1 VISHDHDGPRL
12 PYGGR
17 GHREPVPGAP
27 ALEVSDLTVR
37 YPRGVTAVR
46 GFDVFVERGECGVL
60 IGPNGCGKSSVLKA
74 ISGIVKPAAGAVR
87 VFGNEVGACHHR
99 TAYLPQVPDVEW
111 SFPLSVRELV
121 MQGRDVHL
129 GWLGRR
135 TARDREAVADALT
148 SVGLDGLADRPVGAL
163 SGGQRQRALLAR
175 ALAQESELWLLDEP
189 LTALDEEH
197 RHAIT
202 QVIARALTR
211 GVAVLMT
218 SHHVDEARGAG
229 HILMPMRDGMR
240 VGSDVGSA
248 A

>member
-1 VISHDHDGPRL
+1 MISHDHDSPRL

-17 GHREPVPGAP
+17 GHRDPVPGAP
-27 ALEVSDLTVR
+27 ALEVTDLVVR
-37 YPRGVTAVR
+37 YPSEVTAVR
-46 GFDVFVERGECGVL
+46 GFDVRVERGECAVL
-60 IGPNGCGKSSVLKA
+60 VGPNGCGKSSVLKA
-74 ISGIVKPAAGAVR
+74 IAGIVKPAAGAVR
-87 VFGNEVGACHHR
+87 VFGNAVGACHHR
-99 TAYLPQVPDVEW
+99 TAYLPQVPDVQW
-111 SFPLSVRELV
+111 SFPVSVRELV

-135 TARDREAVADALT
+135 TARDRQAVAAALT
-148 SVGLDGLADRPVGAL
+148 NVGLDGLADRPVGAL
-163 SGGQRQRALLAR
+163 SGGQRQRALLGR

-202 QVIARALTR
+202 RVIDGALAC

-218 SHHVDEARGAG
+218 SHHVEEARGAG
-229 HILMPMRDGMR
+229 HVVIPMRDGMR
-240 VGSDVGSA
+240 DGSDVRSA

>member
-1 VISHDHDGPRL
+1 VTSHDHDGPRL

-17 GHREPVPGAP
+17 GHRDPVPGAP
-27 ALEVSDLTVR
+27 ALEVTDLTVR
-37 YPRGVTAVR
+37 YPHDVTAVR
-46 GFDVFVERGECGVL
+46 GFAVRVQRGECGVL
-60 IGPNGCGKSSVLKA
+60 VGPNGCGKSSVLKA
-74 ISGIVKPAAGAVR
+74 VSGIVKPAAGAVR
-87 VFGNEVGACHHR
+87 VFGNAVGACHHR

-111 SFPLSVRELV
+111 SFPISVRELV

-135 TARDREAVADALT
+135 TARDREAVATALT
-148 SVGLDGLADRPVGAL
+148 RAGLDHLADRPVGAL

-197 RHAIT
+197 RLAIT
-202 QVIARALTR
+202 QVIDHALTC

-218 SHHVDEARGAG
+218 THHVDEARGAG
-229 HILMPMRDGMR
+229 HILVPMRDGMR
-240 VGSDVGSA
+240 AGSDAMSLA
-248 A
+248 